1 MVHQSP
7 GTRSEKR
14 RSGEAEK
21 RERERER
28 ENSKRELTSIPH
40 AQQEKGRGM
49 RTVRGHKHDNDHNR
63 DHDQTLR
70 PKTII

>member
-1 MVHQSP
+1 LVHQSP

-28 ENSKRELTSIPH
+28 ERGGGNSKRELAKLLYSNE
-40 AQQEKGRGM
+40 QEKG
-49 RTVRGHKHDNDHNR
+49 
-63 DHDQTLR
+63 
-70 PKTII
+70 

>member
-21 RERERER
+21 RRHERRRERERERER
-28 ENSKRELTSIPH
+28 ENSKRELAYHMHS
-40 AQQEKGRGM
+40 KRRGGVLFE
-49 RTVRGHKHDNDHNR
+49 RYQPPDE
-63 DHDQTLR
+63 
-70 PKTII
+70 